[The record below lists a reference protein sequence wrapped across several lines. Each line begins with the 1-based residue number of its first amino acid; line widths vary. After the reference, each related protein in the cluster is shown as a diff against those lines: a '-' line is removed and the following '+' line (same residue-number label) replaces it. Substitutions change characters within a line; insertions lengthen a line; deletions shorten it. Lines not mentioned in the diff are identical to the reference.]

1 MDGVFRNDGK
11 KSYIIDQKTVYVLMF
26 VSTKQLLLQ
35 DVKRTQSSGVFSV
48 IRYSSWI
55 LTNMVEILYY
65 LMLMVLLFTPF
76 LYRYIVYS
84 K

>member
-1 MDGVFRNDGK
+1 VEGVVDDDGK
-11 KSYIIDQKTVYVLMF
+11 KSYIIDQKAVYVLMF
-26 VSTKQLLLQ
+26 CKYEATAIQ
-35 DVKRTQSSGVFSV
+35 DVKRTQSSFLFSV

-76 LYRYIVYS
+76 LYRYFVYS